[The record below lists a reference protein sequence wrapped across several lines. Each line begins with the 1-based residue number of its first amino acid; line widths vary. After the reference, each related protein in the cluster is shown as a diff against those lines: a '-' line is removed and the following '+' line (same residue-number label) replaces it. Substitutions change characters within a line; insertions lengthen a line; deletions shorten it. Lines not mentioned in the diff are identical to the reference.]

1 MFSHGLKK
9 RNGVARNLISIK
21 QGYNNQSVVIYRH
34 EMQLL
39 VVLHLLEY
47 YIAELKNALKYIQVL
62 NMFV

>member
-9 RNGVARNLISIK
+9 RNVVARNLISIK

-47 YIAELKNALKYIQVL
+47 YIAELKMHLNIYKY
-62 NMFV
+62 